1 MNPPKGASEFLDFRY
16 RESDTLI
23 RILGHAYAL
32 GVTDSRELTAESLLM
47 PITDK
52 VAAAKQIGEFLQAVI
67 SNGGFKLK
75 YRITVDPPIAQN
87 REWEH
92 PEILVEFAGPDS
104 TLLLERGGE
113 LLRSFELLASEI
125 LHLQGNEHEKIWFDC
140 KNFRAMRIDELQLAA
155 RAAAEQVR
163 RTSEPYRFGPMS
175 SRERRI
181 VHLALREEK
190 DLRTESD
197 GEGGRRS
204 VVVYPGNYKTTA
216 PAKRERRA
224 IS

>member
-1 MNPPKGASEFLDFRY
+1 
-16 RESDTLI
+16 
-23 RILGHAYAL
+23 
-32 GVTDSRELTAESLLM
+32 M

-52 VAAAKQIGEFLQAVI
+52 VAAAKQIGEFLQSVI
-67 SNGGFKLK
+67 THGGFRLK
-75 YRITVDPPIAQN
+75 YRITVDPPIAEQ

-92 PEILVEFAGPDS
+92 PEILVEFAGPDAA
-104 TLLLERGGE
+104 LLLERGGE
-113 LLRSFELLASEI
+113 LLRSLELLATEV

-140 KNFRAMRIDELQLAA
+140 RNFRAMRIEELQLAA
-155 RAAAEQVR
+155 RAAAEKVR
-163 RTSEPYRFGPMS
+163 RTGTPYRFAPMS

-204 VVVYPGNYKTTA
+204 VVVYPGTYKS
-216 PAKRERRA
+216 PARPERRM
-224 IS
+224 IP

>member
-1 MNPPKGASEFLDFRY
+1 
-16 RESDTLI
+16 
-23 RILGHAYAL
+23 
-32 GVTDSRELTAESLLM
+32 M

-52 VAAAKQIGEFLQAVI
+52 VVAAKQIGEFLQAVI

-104 TLLLERGGE
+104 ALLLGRDGE
-113 LLRSFELLASEI
+113 LLRSFELLASEV
-125 LHLQGNEHEKIWFDC
+125 LHLQGSEHEKIWFDC
-140 KNFRAMRIDELQLAA
+140 QNFRALRIDELQLAA
-155 RAAAEQVR
+155 RTAAEQVR
-163 RTSEPYRFGPMS
+163 RTNEPYRFGPMS

-204 VVVYPGNYKTTA
+204 VVVYLASHPSSHSDGA
-216 PAKRERRA
+216 PARRERRA
-224 IS
+224 G

>member
-1 MNPPKGASEFLDFRY
+1 
-16 RESDTLI
+16 
-23 RILGHAYAL
+23 
-32 GVTDSRELTAESLLM
+32 M

-52 VAAAKQIGEFLQAVI
+52 VVAAKKICEFLQAVI
-67 SNGGFKLK
+67 THGGFKLK
-75 YRITVDPPIAQN
+75 YRITVDPPIAEQ

-104 TLLLERGGE
+104 SLLLERDGE
-113 LLRSFELLASEI
+113 LLRSFELLGTEI
-125 LHLQGNEHEKIWFDC
+125 LRLHGNEHEKIWFDC
-140 KNFRAMRIDELQLAA
+140 KNFRLLRIEELQMQA
-155 RAAAEQVR
+155 RTAAEKVR
-163 RTSEPYRFGPMS
+163 RSGQPYRFAPMS

-204 VVVYPGNYKTTA
+204 VVVYPGNFKTSS
-216 PAKRERRA
+216 RSERR
-224 IS
+224 SM

>member
-1 MNPPKGASEFLDFRY
+1 
-16 RESDTLI
+16 
-23 RILGHAYAL
+23 
-32 GVTDSRELTAESLLM
+32 M

-52 VAAAKQIGEFLQAVI
+52 VAAAKKIGEFLQSVI
-67 SNGGFKLK
+67 THGGFKLK
-75 YRITVDPPIAQN
+75 YRITVDPPIAEQ

-104 TLLLERGGE
+104 ALLLERSGE
-113 LLRSFELLASEI
+113 LLRSFELLGTEI
-125 LHLQGNEHEKIWFDC
+125 LRLQGNEHEKIWFDC
-140 KNFRAMRIDELQLAA
+140 KNFRSLRIEELQVTA
-155 RAAAEQVR
+155 RAAAEKVR
-163 RTSEPYRFGPMS
+163 RTGEPYRFAPMS

-204 VVVYPGNYKTTA
+204 VVVYPGDYKSA
-216 PAKRERRA
+216 AKPERRA
-224 IS
+224 FS

>member
-1 MNPPKGASEFLDFRY
+1 
-16 RESDTLI
+16 
-23 RILGHAYAL
+23 
-32 GVTDSRELTAESLLM
+32 M

-52 VAAAKQIGEFLQAVI
+52 VAAAKQMGEFLQAVI
-67 SNGGFKLK
+67 SNGGFRLK
-75 YRITVDPPIAQN
+75 YRIMVDPPIAQN

-104 TLLLERGGE
+104 ALLLERSGE

-140 KNFRAMRIDELQLAA
+140 KNFRAMRIDELQQGA
-155 RAAAEQVR
+155 RVAAEQVR
-163 RTSEPYRFGPMS
+163 RTREPYRFGPMS

-204 VVVYPGNYKTTA
+204 VVVYPGGYKTA
-216 PAKRERRA
+216 PVNRERRV
-224 IS
+224 I

>member
-1 MNPPKGASEFLDFRY
+1 M
-16 RESDTLI
+16 
-23 RILGHAYAL
+23 
-32 GVTDSRELTAESLLM
+32 AENLLM

-67 SNGGFKLK
+67 SNGSFKLK

-87 REWEH
+87 REWER

-104 TLLLERGGE
+104 GLLLERSGE
-113 LLRSFELLASEI
+113 LLRSFELLATEI

-140 KNFRAMRIDELQLAA
+140 KNFRAMRIEELQTAA
-155 RAAAEQVR
+155 RVAAEQVR

-204 VVVYPGNYKTTA
+204 VVVYPGSYKTTA
-216 PAKRERRA
+216 ATARRERRTN
-224 IS
+224 

>member
-1 MNPPKGASEFLDFRY
+1 
-16 RESDTLI
+16 
-23 RILGHAYAL
+23 
-32 GVTDSRELTAESLLM
+32 M

-67 SNGGFKLK
+67 THGGFRLK
-75 YRITVDPPIAQN
+75 YRITVDPPVAGN
-87 REWEH
+87 RDWEH

-104 TLLLERGGE
+104 ALLLERGGE
-113 LLRSFELLASEI
+113 LLRAFELLASEV
-125 LHLQGNEHEKIWFDC
+125 LHLQGNEHEKIWVDC
-140 KNFRAMRIDELQLAA
+140 KNFRAMRIEELQLAA
-155 RAAAEQVR
+155 REAADKVR
-163 RTSEPYRFGPMS
+163 RSGSPYRFAPMS

-204 VVVYPGNYKTTA
+204 VVVYPENYK
-216 PAKRERRA
+216 PARK
-224 IS
+224 SL

>member
-1 MNPPKGASEFLDFRY
+1 
-16 RESDTLI
+16 
-23 RILGHAYAL
+23 
-32 GVTDSRELTAESLLM
+32 M

-52 VAAAKQIGEFLQAVI
+52 VAAATQIGEFLQALI
-67 SNGGFKLK
+67 SHGGFKLK
-75 YRITVDPPIAQN
+75 YRITVDPPFPQN
-87 REWEH
+87 RDWER

-104 TLLLERGGE
+104 ALLLERGGE

-125 LHLQGNEHEKIWFDC
+125 LRLQGNEHEKIWFDC
-140 KNFRAMRIDELQLAA
+140 RNFRAMRIDELQLAA
-155 RAAAEQVR
+155 RVAAEQVR
-163 RTSEPYRFGPMS
+163 RTNAPYRFAPMS

-204 VVVYPGNYKTTA
+204 VVVYPGNH
-216 PAKRERRA
+216 PAAARRERHF
-224 IS
+224 S

>member
-1 MNPPKGASEFLDFRY
+1 
-16 RESDTLI
+16 
-23 RILGHAYAL
+23 
-32 GVTDSRELTAESLLM
+32 M

-75 YRITVDPPIAQN
+75 YRVTVDPPMAQS
-87 REWEH
+87 RDWEH

-104 TLLLERGGE
+104 ALLLERSGE
-113 LLRSFELLASEI
+113 LLRSFELLATEI
-125 LHLQGNEHEKIWFDC
+125 LRLQGNEHEKIWFDC
-140 KNFRAMRIDELQLAA
+140 QNCRARRIDELQLAA
-155 RAAAEQVR
+155 RVAAEQVR

-204 VVVYPGNYKTTA
+204 VVVYPGNYKTA
-216 PAKRERRA
+216 PPVKRERRP

>member
-1 MNPPKGASEFLDFRY
+1 
-16 RESDTLI
+16 
-23 RILGHAYAL
+23 
-32 GVTDSRELTAESLLM
+32 M

-104 TLLLERGGE
+104 GMLLERSGE
-113 LLRSFELLASEI
+113 LLRSFELLGTEI

-140 KNFRAMRIDELQLAA
+140 KNFRALRIDELQTAA
-155 RAAAEQVR
+155 RVAAEQVR
-163 RTSEPYRFGPMS
+163 RTSAPYRFGPMS

-204 VVVYPGNYKTTA
+204 VVVYPGNYKTAA
-216 PAKRERRA
+216 PAGRRERRPN
-224 IS
+224 

>member
-1 MNPPKGASEFLDFRY
+1 
-16 RESDTLI
+16 
-23 RILGHAYAL
+23 
-32 GVTDSRELTAESLLM
+32 M

-52 VAAAKQIGEFLQAVI
+52 VAAAKQMGEFLQAVI
-67 SNGGFKLK
+67 SSGGFRLK

-104 TLLLERGGE
+104 ALLLERSGE

-155 RAAAEQVR
+155 RVAAEQVR

-204 VVVYPGNYKTTA
+204 VVVYPGNYKTMSATGA
-216 PAKRERRA
+216 RRERRPV
-224 IS
+224 

>member
-1 MNPPKGASEFLDFRY
+1 
-16 RESDTLI
+16 
-23 RILGHAYAL
+23 
-32 GVTDSRELTAESLLM
+32 M

-52 VAAAKQIGEFLQAVI
+52 VVAAKKIGEFLQAVI
-67 SNGGFKLK
+67 THGGFKLK
-75 YRITVDPPIAQN
+75 YRITVDPPIAEQ

-104 TLLLERGGE
+104 ALLLERGGE
-113 LLRSFELLASEI
+113 LLRAFELLASEV

-140 KNFRAMRIDELQLAA
+140 KNFRAMRIEELQLAA
-155 RAAAEQVR
+155 READDKVR
-163 RTSEPYRFGPMS
+163 RSGSPYRFAPMS

-204 VVVYPGNYKTTA
+204 VVVYPENYR
-216 PAKRERRA
+216 PARK
-224 IS
+224 SV

>member
-1 MNPPKGASEFLDFRY
+1 
-16 RESDTLI
+16 
-23 RILGHAYAL
+23 
-32 GVTDSRELTAESLLM
+32 M

-52 VAAAKQIGEFLQAVI
+52 VVAAKQIGEFLQAVI

-104 TLLLERGGE
+104 GLLLERGGE

-155 RAAAEQVR
+155 RVAAEQVR
-163 RTSEPYRFGPMS
+163 RTCRKFL
-175 SRERRI
+175 I
-181 VHLALREEK
+181 
-190 DLRTESD
+190 
-197 GEGGRRS
+197 GGANAAS
-204 VVVYPGNYKTTA
+204 A
-216 PAKRERRA
+216 RRA
-224 IS
+224 GGPWNMTGSNSTPISSNRSIQLG

>member
-1 MNPPKGASEFLDFRY
+1 
-16 RESDTLI
+16 
-23 RILGHAYAL
+23 
-32 GVTDSRELTAESLLM
+32 M

-75 YRITVDPPIAQN
+75 YRVTVDPPMAQN

-104 TLLLERGGE
+104 ALL
-113 LLRSFELLASEI
+113 
-125 LHLQGNEHEKIWFDC
+125 
-140 KNFRAMRIDELQLAA
+140 
-155 RAAAEQVR
+155 QVR

-204 VVVYPGNYKTTA
+204 VVVYPGSYKTAA
-216 PAKRERRA
+216 PARRERQTN
-224 IS
+224 

>member
-1 MNPPKGASEFLDFRY
+1 
-16 RESDTLI
+16 
-23 RILGHAYAL
+23 
-32 GVTDSRELTAESLLM
+32 
-47 PITDK
+47 
-52 VAAAKQIGEFLQAVI
+52 
-67 SNGGFKLK
+67 
-75 YRITVDPPIAQN
+75 
-87 REWEH
+87 
-92 PEILVEFAGPDS
+92 
-104 TLLLERGGE
+104 LLERSGD
-113 LLRSFELLASEI
+113 LLRSFELLATEI

-140 KNFRAMRIDELQLAA
+140 KNFRAMRIEELQTAA
-155 RAAAEQVR
+155 RVAAEQVR

-204 VVVYPGNYKTTA
+204 VVVYPESYKTTV
-216 PAKRERRA
+216 PARRERRT